1 MLRINIKGASIP
13 VLGLGTWRLEGTDA
27 KDLVQ
32 DALEMGYRHVDTAQ
46 MYANEN
52 EVGHALRG
60 SGIQREE
67 LFVTTKVTID
77 NLERSKFHKSVEES
91 LRKLRLDWVDL
102 LLIHWPHPEMRM
114 ENYLEDLVL
123 VKEEGLA
130 KHIGISNFTTSQIAR
145 AVNFAPDLINNQ
157 IEYHPFLDQR
167 KVWKACRQHGL
178 SLTAYSPLAKGLVSE
193 NKVLAEIGSKYDKTG
208 AQVALR
214 WLIQQDGVAAI
225 PKTASRQRLKE
236 NLEIF
241 DFQLTS
247 EDMDLIFALTEA
259 DNRLINPDHAP
270 AWN

>member
-1 MLRINIKGASIP
+1 MLHIEIKGAHIP

-32 DALEMGYRHVDTAQ
+32 DALEAGYRHVDTAQ

-60 SGIQREE
+60 SGIPRKE
-67 LFVTTKVTID
+67 LFVTTKVNLE
-77 NLERSKFHKSVEES
+77 NLERTKFHKSVEES
-91 LRKLRLDWVDL
+91 LRSLRLEFVDL
-102 LLIHWPHPEMRM
+102 LLIHWPHPRMRM
-114 ENYLEDLVL
+114 EDYLEDLVM
-123 VKEEGLA
+123 VKEEGLTR
-130 KHIGISNFTTSQIAR
+130 HIGISNFTTSQIAR

-157 IEYHPFLDQR
+157 IEYHPFIDQR

-178 SLTAYSPLAKGLVSE
+178 SLTAYSPLAKGLVSKNE
-193 NKVLAEIGSKYDKTG
+193 TLSEIGRRYDKTG

-214 WLIQQDGVAAI
+214 WLIQQDGVIAI
-225 PKTASRQRLKE
+225 PKTASRQRLQE

-241 DFQLTS
+241 DFSLS
-247 EDMDLIFALTEA
+247 EEEMQQVFALTA
-259 DNRLINPDHAP
+259 ANNRLINPDHAP